1 MKSLPKNL
9 LKMEKIWIITSS
21 LLILTHKSIKLSV
34 KNENMSFKPGYMPVK
49 ILKIHFNPGF
59 PAVF

>member
-9 LKMEKIWIITSS
+9 LKLEKIWIITSS

-34 KNENMSFKPGYMPVK
+34 KNENMGFKPGFMPVK
-49 ILKIHFNPGF
+49 IL
-59 PAVF
+59 